1 MHCYHFTCMCVL
13 KISINSIHVQIAIC
27 IVLSLPPIVANDL
40 VLDLLDSLHLLV
52 VVVVVVVTSCVHDD
66 VSMWEIIKWLKNS
79 THISSPLKYPM
90 MAG

>member
-1 MHCYHFTCMCVL
+1 MCVP
-13 KISINSIHVQIAIC
+13 KISINSIHVQKAIC
-27 IVLSLPPIVANDL
+27 IILSLPPIVANDL
-40 VLDLLDSLHLLV
+40 VLDSLDSLHILIV